1 MARLARTEASG
12 VDDSWR
18 RRRPWLRGTLLL
30 GSSFAEAKCGAGA
43 VSQRW
48 PLRAGG
54 RRARNKADAKRSRNA
69 LRKPRRPREDDER
82 AAAAASA
89 SSQQTRRTEKN
100 KRNARFRFACT
111 HASLSAQAVISSG
124 LVESPTAQE
133 ALIGHRGPSR
143 RRATA
148 PDDAARLCY
157 SCRLCL
163 LRPSR
168 RPRACRDSQGEP

>member
-12 VDDSWR
+12 VDDSW
-18 RRRPWLRGTLLL
+18 RPWLRGTLLL

-48 PLRAGG
+48 PVRAGG

-69 LRKPRRPREDDER
+69 LRKPRRPWEDDER
-82 AAAAASA
+82 AAAAAS
-89 SSQQTRRTEKN
+89 SQQARRTEKN
-100 KRNARFRFACT
+100 KRNAPFRFACT

-124 LVESPTAQE
+124 LVESPSCAQQ
-133 ALIGHRGPSR
+133 ALIGHRRPSR

-168 RPRACRDSQGEP
+168 RPRACRDSRGEP